1 MKLQER
7 YSRLAERE
15 RKLLHVFGAV
25 FSALLLVLV
34 PILVRLGVSSQAEQ
48 NERIIEV
55 IQEIVDSRVT
65 LGRKQAEQARVD
77 ARYGGVAPPL
87 AGLLA
92 KLADQVQV
100 EIPETQ
106 DRSVVPHGKT
116 FKERSTRISLKKV
129 GLLAL
134 TNFMEK
140 LEDSGYPVSITRLD
154 IKKRDTGPDQ
164 YDVEM
169 QVSAF
174 DREEKKPVK
183 AASASAATGE
193 PPAPE
198 DEE

>member
-7 YSRLAERE
+7 YSQLAERE
-15 RKLLHVFGAV
+15 RKLLAVFGAV
-25 FSALLLVLV
+25 FAALLLVLV

-48 NERIIEV
+48 NERILEV

-77 ARYGGVAPPL
+77 ARYRGVAPPL

-169 QVSAF
+169 HVSAF
-174 DREEKKPVK
+174 DREEKKPAK
-183 AASASAATGE
+183 AASADAATGE

>member
-1 MKLQER
+1 MKLKER
-7 YSRLAERE
+7 YSQLAERE
-15 RKLLHVFGAV
+15 RKLLNLFGAV
-25 FSALLLVLV
+25 FAALLLILV
-34 PILVRLGVSSQAEQ
+34 PVLVRLGVSSQAEQ
-48 NERIIEV
+48 NDRILEV

-77 ARYGGVAPPL
+77 ARYHGVAPPL

-92 KLADQVQV
+92 KIADEVKV

-140 LEDSGYPVSITRLD
+140 LEDSGYPVSVTRLD
-154 IKKRDTGPDQ
+154 IKKRDSGPDQ

-174 DREEKKPVK
+174 DREEKKPAK
-183 AASASAATGE
+183 APSKADEE

>member
-1 MKLQER
+1 MKLKER
-7 YSRLAERE
+7 YTQLAERE
-15 RKLLHVFGAV
+15 RKLLNVFGAV
-25 FSALLLVLV
+25 LAALLLVLV
-34 PILVRLGVSSQAEQ
+34 PVLVRLGVSSQASE
-48 NERIIEV
+48 NERILEV

-77 ARYGGVAPPL
+77 ARYRGVAPPL

-92 KLADQVQV
+92 KIADEVKV

-134 TNFMEK
+134 TNFLEK
-140 LEDSGYPVSITRLD
+140 LEDSGYPVSVTRLD
-154 IKKRDTGPDQ
+154 IKKRDAAPDQ

-174 DREEKKPVK
+174 DREEKKATK
-183 AASASAATGE
+183 AAGSEAAPE
-193 PPAPE
+193 EAAPAE